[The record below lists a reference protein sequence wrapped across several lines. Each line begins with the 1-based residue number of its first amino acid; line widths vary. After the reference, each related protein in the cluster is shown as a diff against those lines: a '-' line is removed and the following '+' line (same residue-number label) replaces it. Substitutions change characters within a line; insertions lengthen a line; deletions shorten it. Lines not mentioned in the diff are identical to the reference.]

1 MASVHTG
8 DEITTEGEMDKH
20 LCPPGARVLER
31 GDSGSHSTQDSDLCC
46 RGRRGKNSG
55 SAGRCAGLRELHR
68 GVLTEPWRLIHSDTG
83 SPEAYYRGVGGG
95 LVEEMP
101 SLKAKC
107 VGKQLQQEESVGGVS
122 GRGFLAKGVTRLMC
136 LSALTAGPALDPR
149 AATGLTS
156 GRAQLLSLEK
166 KGR

>member
-20 LCPPGARVLER
+20 PCPPGARVLER

-55 SAGRCAGLRELHR
+55 SAGRCAGLRELRR

-83 SPEAYYRGVGGG
+83 SPEAYYRGGGG
-95 LVEEMP
+95 AGRGN
-101 SLKAKC
+101 AKPEGQVC
-107 VGKQLQQEESVGGVS
+107 WETTPAGGVS
-122 GRGFLAKGVTRLMC
+122 GRGERERFP
-136 LSALTAGPALDPR
+136 S
-149 AATGLTS
+149 
-156 GRAQLLSLEK
+156 
-166 KGR
+166 